1 MADAKKER
9 KRKPSALKRDQ
20 QSLKRQLINRSFKS
34 KVSTAM
40 RSLKASLTQ
49 KDGATAKTSL
59 NAINSLMDKGLK
71 KGIYKMN
78 KVRRVKSRLHA
89 EAQRALSV

>member
-40 RSLKASLTQ
+40 RTLKASLSQ
-49 KDGATAKTSL
+49 KDGVSAKTSL

-71 KGIYKMN
+71 KGIYKLN

-89 EAQRALSV
+89 ESQRALSV